1 MQLASIN
8 DENVKDFISSENL
21 TVVMLGASW
30 CGPCRSIKPAVQ
42 KISSENGDIKFA
54 YCDIEDSIYFVSS
67 LGVKAV
73 PTFAIFRNGQV
84 LQVRTTSRE
93 SDLREMISPYAL

>member
-1 MQLASIN
+1 MQLASVN

-21 TVVMLGASW
+21 SVVMLGASW

-42 KISSENGDIKFA
+42 KISSENSDIKFA
-54 YCDIEDSIYFVSS
+54 YCDIEDSINFVSS
-67 LGVKAV
+67 LGIKAV

-84 LQVRTTSRE
+84 LQVKTTSKE
-93 SDLREMISPYAL
+93 ADLREMITVHLF